1 LAAEARTVIPGT
13 LRLVT
18 PEGVE
23 LQLALAPLSSRA
35 MALFLDLMLVALA
48 TAVVAIGT
56 FALLSGASGW
66 ALMLIGVFVVRH
78 GYFAWFE
85 THFNGATPGKLAL
98 GIRVISRDGG
108 RLTMSAVLARNLMR
122 DVELFLPVAAVFA
135 PESIIGPSPGW
146 MAIPALGWV
155 AVHALLPLITRERTR
170 SGDLVG
176 GTVVI
181 RVPRPRLL
189 EDTAARVTAPHQVV
203 VAPDQVVTEQPQPLV
218 FTPQQLSFYGEHE
231 LETLV
236 SILRRADTGQTSLQ
250 DMAVIAGTIAR
261 KVGYEGPEPTYEPER
276 FLRAFYKQQRAALE
290 KKLLLGKRKASKYD
304 Q

>member
-1 LAAEARTVIPGT
+1 MQREAAAPPKGAFD
-13 LRLVT
+13 LLT

-23 LQLALAPLSSRA
+23 LRFALAPLFSRA
-35 MALFLDLMLVALA
+35 VALFLDLLLVTGA
-48 TAVVAIGT
+48 TVVIGIASW
-56 FALLSGASGW
+56 ALLPGASGW
-66 ALMLIGVFVVRH
+66 AVSLIGIFVIRH

-108 RLTMSAVLARNLMR
+108 RLTMPAVLARNLMR
-122 DVELFLPVAAVFA
+122 DVEMFLPLVAIFA
-135 PESIIGPSPGW
+135 PDQLIGQSPGW
-146 MAIPALGWV
+146 MTLPALGWV
-155 AVHALLPLITRERTR
+155 AIHALLPLTTRERTR

-181 RVPRPRLL
+181 SVPSPRLL
-189 EDTAARVTAPHQVV
+189 DDTAARVTAPHLAVGAAQ
-203 VAPDQVVTEQPQPLV
+203 QPLV
-218 FTPQQLSFYGEHE
+218 FSSHQLSYYGEHE

-236 SILRRADTGQTSLQ
+236 TLLRQADWGQASAYDL
-250 DMAVIAGTIAR
+250 AVIAATIAR
-261 KVGYEGPEPTYEPER
+261 KVEYLGPEAATNPER

>member
-1 LAAEARTVIPGT
+1 MAPRGAIDL
-13 LRLVT
+13 LT

-23 LQLALAPLSSRA
+23 LRLALAPLFSRA
-35 MALFLDLMLVALA
+35 VALFLDLLLITVA
-48 TAVVAIGT
+48 TVIIGIGSW
-56 FALLSGASGW
+56 ALLPGASGW
-66 ALMLIGVFVVRH
+66 ALSLIGIFIIRQ

-108 RLTMSAVLARNLMR
+108 RLTMPAVLARNLMR
-122 DVELFLPVAAVFA
+122 DVELFLPLVAVFA
-135 PESIIGPSPGW
+135 PDQLIGSSPGW
-146 MAIPALGWV
+146 IAAPALGWV
-155 AVHALLPLITRERTR
+155 LIHFLLPLISRERTR

-181 RVPRPRLL
+181 SVPSPRLL
-189 EDTAARVTAPHQVV
+189 ADTAARVTAPHQVV
-203 VAPDQVVTEQPQPLV
+203 GHAPQPLA
-218 FTPQQLSFYGEHE
+218 FTAQQLSYYGEHE

-236 SILRRADTGQTSLQ
+236 TLLRQADWGQASTYDL
-250 DMAVIAGTIAR
+250 AVIAATIAR
-261 KVGYEGPEPTYEPER
+261 KVEYMGPEAANEPER

-304 Q
+304 R

>member
-1 LAAEARTVIPGT
+1 MGSEAMTNRPRAVE
-13 LRLVT
+13 LVT

-23 LQLALAPLSSRA
+23 LRLELATLLSRF
-35 MALFLDLMLVALA
+35 MALFLDLLLVAVA
-48 TAVVAIGT
+48 TGLVSAVTLV
-56 FALLSGASGW
+56 LLSGASGW
-66 ALMLIGVFVVRH
+66 ALMLIGVFIVRH

-108 RLTMSAVLARNLMR
+108 RLTMPAVLARNLMR
-122 DVELFLPVAAVFA
+122 DVELFLPLVAVFA
-135 PESIIGPSPGW
+135 PDKVIGPSPAW
-146 MAIPALGWV
+146 MALPALGWV

-189 EDTAARVTAPHQVV
+189 EDTAARVTAPHQM
-203 VAPDQVVTEQPQPLV
+203 VTPHQQPTV
-218 FTPQQLSFYGEHE
+218 FTAQQLSYYGEHE

-236 SILRRADTGQTSLQ
+236 TILRQVDMGHRAQ
-250 DMAVIAGTIAR
+250 DLGVIAATIAHR
-261 KVGYEGPEPTYEPER
+261 VGYQGPEPVYQPER

-290 KKLLLGKRKASKYD
+290 KKLLLGKRKASKFD